1 MRIYLKA
8 SCFLILGLIHPVN
21 MSFPGPPEDLEG
33 SGYDLEDSGSGSGD
47 WTEQGEIKNTNSKDI
62 HILAAG
68 GGTQTNFDGTSDLN
82 DNMGSEYVLVASSKI
97 FLDNKEIFAAVI
109 AGGLIGVV
117 LAAAMAAILIYTWQ
131 QKDNEGYVLAQQTTS
146 HGDYHRPNREE
157 VIV

>member
-1 MRIYLKA
+1 
-8 SCFLILGLIHPVN
+8 

-47 WTEQGEIKNTNSKDI
+47 WTEEGEIKNTNSKDI
-62 HILAAG
+62 HILATG
-68 GGTQTNFDGTSDLN
+68 GGTQTNFDSTSDLN
-82 DNMGSEYVLVASSKI
+82 DNMGSEYVLVPSSKI

-146 HGDYHRPNREE
+146 HGDDHRPNREE

>member
-8 SCFLILGLIHPVN
+8 SWFLILGLIHPIN

-33 SGYDLEDSGSGSGD
+33 SGYDLDNSGSGSGD
-47 WTEQGEIKNTNSKDI
+47 WSEQSEIKNTNSKDI
-62 HILAAG
+62 HMLAAG

-131 QKDNEGYVLAQQTTS
+131 KKDNEGYVLAQQTTS
-146 HGDYHRPNREE
+146 RGDYHRPNREE